1 MIAAVLAPSPTL
13 IAELAVG
20 AFVAG
25 FINSIAGGGG
35 LITVPLLM
43 ATGLPTPLAL
53 GTNKG
58 QAVFGAA
65 SSVYG
70 FAARGEVD
78 RPRALPA
85 FVAAGVG
92 GLFGAFLQSLLD
104 KKTLEPLC
112 LVLLVAAL
120 GTLFL
125 PKRAPSPMEAEVPEV
140 NQQLVPRSRA
150 WIEEQNGFLLA
161 GFACLLGTYD
171 GFFGP
176 GTGTLLAIGYERFFG
191 DGVVRASGNAKV
203 ANFASNLTA
212 FSLAL
217 FQGNVRFSI
226 ALPMAAASIVGS
238 LVGARVAVKGGA
250 VVVRYAIVAA
260 VLALVAKIG
269 HGLLVR

>member
-1 MIAAVLAPSPTL
+1 VIFLLAAPTPTL
-13 IAELAVG
+13 IAELAAG

-35 LITVPLLM
+35 LITVPLLL
-43 ATGLPTPLAL
+43 ATGMPAPLAL

-78 RPRALPA
+78 RPRAIPA
-85 FVAAGVG
+85 FVAAGMG
-92 GLFGAFLQSLLD
+92 GLFGAFLQSLID

-125 PKRAPSPMEAEVPEV
+125 PKRDATKET
-140 NQQLVPRSRA
+140 SRA
-150 WIEEQNGFLLA
+150 PNVVRYRGFMLA
-161 GFACLLGTYD
+161 AFAGILGTYD

-203 ANFASNLTA
+203 ANFASNIAA

-217 FQGNVRFSI
+217 IQGNVRFSI

-250 VVVRYAIVAA
+250 SVVRYAIVAA

-269 HGLLVR
+269 HSLLA

>member
-1 MIAAVLAPSPTL
+1 MIAALLAPSPTL

-125 PKRAPSPMEAEVPEV
+125 PKRAPSATETEVAKV
-140 NQQLVPRSRA
+140 NQPVRPRAR
-150 WIEEQNGFLLA
+150 IEEQNALLLA

-203 ANFASNLTA
+203 ANFASNLAA

-226 ALPMAAASIVGS
+226 ALPMAAASIIGS

-260 VLALVAKIG
+260 VLALVAKIS
-269 HGLLVR
+269 HSLLP

>member
-1 MIAAVLAPSPTL
+1 MDLV
-13 IAELAVG
+13 
-20 AFVAG
+20 
-25 FINSIAGGGG
+25 
-35 LITVPLLM
+35 
-43 ATGLPTPLAL
+43 GLPTPLAL

-125 PKRAPSPMEAEVPEV
+125 PKRAPSPAEAEVPDAS
-140 NQQLVPRSRA
+140 PRPRA
-150 WIEEQNGFLLA
+150 QIEEKNGFLLA
-161 GFACLLGTYD
+161 AFACLLGTYD

-203 ANFASNLTA
+203 ANFASNLAA

-269 HGLLVR
+269 HSLLMH